1 MDPILNIKI
10 KIKMK
15 TKTKKVVVNYIPL
28 ETISLLKNQSGC
40 FASFMSKLGLNNQV
54 NYKKDQLTLFFIHR
68 GIIYSL
74 FGYNPHQIFDSST
87 LKTLISTVLSE
98 FYNFKKDGYVNQEN
112 LESNKIFRV
121 FRSIY
126 PYYKDV
132 FNSTE
137 SFKPSM
143 LFELEHFHN
152 LVILFLLFDIE
163 LTLKKMKDFTDVYE
177 DDCYKESV
185 FDLTHERSLLQK
197 TLSGGIRVSLS
208 KNRVILLKK
217 LYVGF
222 DTEFK
227 NLDSQTNKLL
237 CYTTASLCECIL
249 KIRSNDIDFSLHDG
263 KVFRPQTSTLLETG
277 VGLIRL
283 YRNKKDV
290 EVSRLT
296 EEVQTDRSV
305 ECLKLGNNDLIF
317 KSKSFDFGKIQE
329 QYTDLSTNP
338 QEYSF
343 KKLMD
348 SVLES
353 TDTQPSTFSFFLE
366 KTDRYNIKPILK
378 QECTLLAHFTT
389 ADVSLFNDFDEVKTN
404 FTVISKSFLTLDK
417 FLTYRK

>member
-1 MDPILNIKI
+1 MKT
-10 KIKMK
+10 KTK

-28 ETISLLKNQSGC
+28 ETISFLKNQSDC
-40 FASFMSKLGLNNQV
+40 FVSFMSKLGLNNLI
-54 NYKKDQLTLFFIHR
+54 NYKKDQLTLFFIYR

-74 FGYNPHQIFDSST
+74 FGYKPHQVFDSST
-87 LKTLISTVLSE
+87 LKTLISKVLSE
-98 FYNFKKDGYVNQEN
+98 FYNFRKDGYVNQRN

-126 PYYKDV
+126 PYYRDV
-132 FNSTE
+132 FNTTE
-137 SFKPSM
+137 CFRPSM

-163 LTLKKMKDFTDVYE
+163 LTLKKMKDSSDVCM
-177 DDCYKESV
+177 DDCQKESV
-185 FDLTHERSLLQK
+185 FSLTTERSLLQK

-249 KIRSNDIDFSLHDG
+249 KIRSNDIDFSVHDG
-263 KVFRPQTSTLLETG
+263 KVFQPRTSTLLEIG

-283 YRNKKDV
+283 YRNKKDT
-290 EVSRLT
+290 EVSRFL
-296 EEVQTDRSV
+296 EELQTDRSL

-317 KSKSFDFGKIQE
+317 KLKSFDFTKIRAL
-329 QYTDLSTNP
+329 YTDLSTNP

-348 SVLES
+348 SVLDS
-353 TDTQPSTFSFFLE
+353 LDTQPSTHVLFLE
-366 KTDRYNIKPILK
+366 KTARYNIKPTLK

-389 ADVSLFNDFDEVKTN
+389 ADVSLFNDFEEVKTN

>member
-1 MDPILNIKI
+1 
-10 KIKMK
+10 
-15 TKTKKVVVNYIPL
+15 
-28 ETISLLKNQSGC
+28 
-40 FASFMSKLGLNNQV
+40 MSKLGLNNLV
-54 NYKKDQLTLFFIHR
+54 NYKKDQLTLFFIYR

-74 FGYNPHQIFDSST
+74 FGYNPHQIFDSSM
-87 LKTLISTVLSE
+87 LKTLISVVLSE
-98 FYNFKKDGYVNQEN
+98 FYNFRKDGYVNQEN

-163 LTLKKMKDFTDVYE
+163 LTLKKMKDLTDVYE

-185 FDLTHERSLLQK
+185 FELTHERSLLQK

-290 EVSRLT
+290 AVSRLT

-317 KSKSFDFGKIQE
+317 KLKSFDFGKIQE
-329 QYTDLSTNP
+329 QYTDLSANP

-353 TDTQPSTFSFFLE
+353 SDTQPSTFKFFLE

-417 FLTYRK
+417 FLTYKK

>member
-1 MDPILNIKI
+1 MKT
-10 KIKMK
+10 K

-28 ETISLLKNQSGC
+28 ETISFLKNQSGC
-40 FASFMSKLGLNNQV
+40 FASFMAKLGLNNLV

-98 FYNFKKDGYVNQEN
+98 FYNYRKDGYVNQDN

-185 FDLTHERSLLQK
+185 FDLTHERGLLQK

-317 KSKSFDFGKIQE
+317 KLKSFDFGKIQE

-353 TDTQPSTFSFFLE
+353 SDTQPSTFSLFLE

-389 ADVSLFNDFDEVKTN
+389 ADVSLFSDFDEVKTN

>member
-1 MDPILNIKI
+1 
-10 KIKMK
+10 
-15 TKTKKVVVNYIPL
+15 
-28 ETISLLKNQSGC
+28 
-40 FASFMSKLGLNNQV
+40 MSKLGLNNLV
-54 NYKKDQLTLFFIHR
+54 NYKKDQLTLFFIYR

-74 FGYNPHQIFDSST
+74 FGYNPHQIFDSSM
-87 LKTLISTVLSE
+87 LKTLISVVLSE
-98 FYNFKKDGYVNQEN
+98 FYNFRKDGYVNQEN

-163 LTLKKMKDFTDVYE
+163 LTLKKMKDLTEVYEDE

-185 FDLTHERSLLQK
+185 FELTHERSLLQK

-237 CYTTASLCECIL
+237 CYTTASLSECIL

-290 EVSRLT
+290 AVSRLT

-317 KSKSFDFGKIQE
+317 KLKSFDFGKIQE
-329 QYTDLSTNP
+329 QYTDLSANP

-353 TDTQPSTFSFFLE
+353 SDTQPSTFKLFLE

-389 ADVSLFNDFDEVKTN
+389 ADVSLFTDFDEVKTN

>member
-1 MDPILNIKI
+1 MKT
-10 KIKMK
+10 KTK

-28 ETISLLKNQSGC
+28 ETISFLENQSGC
-40 FASFMSKLGLNNQV
+40 FASFMSKLGLNNLV

-98 FYNFKKDGYVNQEN
+98 FYNYRKDGYVNQEN

-163 LTLKKMKDFTDVYE
+163 LTLNKMKDFTDVYE

-185 FDLTHERSLLQK
+185 FDLTRERSLLQK

-249 KIRSNDIDFSLHDG
+249 KIRSNDLDFSLHDG

-296 EEVQTDRSV
+296 EEVQKDRSV

-317 KSKSFDFGKIQE
+317 KMKSFDFGKIQE

-353 TDTQPSTFSFFLE
+353 SDTQPSTFSLFLE
-366 KTDRYNIKPILK
+366 KTGRYNIKPILK

>member
-1 MDPILNIKI
+1 MKT
-10 KIKMK
+10 K
-15 TKTKKVVVNYIPL
+15 TKTKKVVVNYIPV
-28 ETISLLKNQSGC
+28 ETISFLENQSGC
-40 FASFMSKLGLNNQV
+40 FASFMSKLGLNNLV

-98 FYNFKKDGYVNQEN
+98 FYNYRKDGYVNQEN

-132 FNSTE
+132 FNSTK

-152 LVILFLLFDIE
+152 LIILFLLFDIE
-163 LTLKKMKDFTDVYE
+163 LTLKKMKGFIDVYE

-249 KIRSNDIDFSLHDG
+249 KIRSNDIDFSLHEG

-277 VGLIRL
+277 VGLIRF

-296 EEVQTDRSV
+296 EEVQTDRSL

-317 KSKSFDFGKIQE
+317 KLKSFDFGKIQD

-353 TDTQPSTFSFFLE
+353 TNTQPSTFSLFLE
-366 KTDRYNIKPILK
+366 KTDRYNVKPILK

-389 ADVSLFNDFDEVKTN
+389 ADVSLFHDFDEVKTN

>member
-1 MDPILNIKI
+1 MKT
-10 KIKMK
+10 K

-28 ETISLLKNQSGC
+28 ETISFLKNQSVC
-40 FASFMSKLGLNNQV
+40 FASFMSKLGLNNLV
-54 NYKKDQLTLFFIHR
+54 NYKKDQLTLFFIYR

-74 FGYNPHQIFDSST
+74 FGYNPHQIFDSSM
-87 LKTLISTVLSE
+87 LKTLISVVLSE
-98 FYNFKKDGYVNQEN
+98 FYNFRKDGYVNQEN

-163 LTLKKMKDFTDVYE
+163 LTLKKMKDLTDVYE

-185 FDLTHERSLLQK
+185 FELTHERSLLQK

-290 EVSRLT
+290 AVSRLI

-317 KSKSFDFGKIQE
+317 KLKSFDFGKIQE
-329 QYTDLSTNP
+329 QYTDLSANP

-353 TDTQPSTFSFFLE
+353 TDTQPSTFKLFLE

>member
-1 MDPILNIKI
+1 M
-10 KIKMK
+10 KMKMKTK

-28 ETISLLKNQSGC
+28 ETISFLKNQSGC
-40 FASFMSKLGLNNQV
+40 FASFMSKLGLNNLV

-74 FGYNPHQIFDSST
+74 FGFNPHQIFDSST

-98 FYNFKKDGYVNQEN
+98 FYNYRKDGYVNQEN

-143 LFELEHFHN
+143 LFELEHYHN

-163 LTLKKMKDFTDVYE
+163 LTLKKMKDLTEVYE
-177 DDCYKESV
+177 DCHKESV

-283 YRNKKDV
+283 YRNKKDA
-290 EVSRLT
+290 EVLRLT
-296 EEVQTDRSV
+296 EEIQTDRSV

-317 KSKSFDFGKIQE
+317 KLKSLDFGKIQE
-329 QYTDLSTNP
+329 QYIDLSTNP

-353 TDTQPSTFSFFLE
+353 SDTQPSTFSLFLE

>member
-1 MDPILNIKI
+1 MKT
-10 KIKMK
+10 K

-28 ETISLLKNQSGC
+28 ETISLLKNQSVC
-40 FASFMSKLGLNNQV
+40 FASFMSKLGLDNLV

-98 FYNFKKDGYVNQEN
+98 FYDYRKDGYVNQEN

-132 FNSTE
+132 FDITK

-163 LTLKKMKDFTDVYE
+163 LTLKKMKDSTDVSE

-249 KIRSNDIDFSLHDG
+249 KIRSNDIDFSVHAG

-283 YRNKKDV
+283 YRNKKDAA
-290 EVSRLT
+290 VSRLT
-296 EEVQTDRSV
+296 EEVQTDRSL

-317 KSKSFDFGKIQE
+317 KLKSFDFGQIQT
-329 QYTDLSTNP
+329 QYKDLSLNP

-353 TDTQPSTFSFFLE
+353 SDTQPSTFDLFLE

-389 ADVSLFNDFDEVKTN
+389 ADVSLFSDFDEVKTN

>member
-1 MDPILNIKI
+1 MKT
-10 KIKMK
+10 K

-28 ETISLLKNQSGC
+28 ETISFLENQSGC
-40 FASFMSKLGLNNQV
+40 FASFMSKLGLNNLV
-54 NYKKDQLTLFFIHR
+54 NCKKDQLTLFFTHR

-98 FYNFKKDGYVNQEN
+98 FYNYRKDGYVNQEN

-185 FDLTHERSLLQK
+185 FDLTRERSLLQK

-249 KIRSNDIDFSLHDG
+249 KIRSNDLDFSLHDG

-296 EEVQTDRSV
+296 EEVQKDRSV

-317 KSKSFDFGKIQE
+317 KLKSFDFGKIQE

-353 TDTQPSTFSFFLE
+353 SDTQPSTFSLFLE
-366 KTDRYNIKPILK
+366 KTGRYNIKPILK